1 MSTPL
6 QGEFLHL
13 MAALGAGIAA
23 PLLYAALLVLPLVW
37 WTDPR
42 YIVPAVAA
50 MLPPAISCAS
60 AGLAAVFS
68 ELLQGEPWL
77 GRCGVRLISS
87 DTACAGMSHDIQCA
101 VLPTDG
107 SLPCRT

>member
-1 MSTPL
+1 V
-6 QGEFLHL
+6 G
-13 MAALGAGIAA
+13 ALGAGIAA

-42 YIVPAVAA
+42 YIVPAVAS

-68 ELLQGEPWL
+68 ELLQGEH
-77 GRCGVRLISS
+77 RLAAWSAAS
-87 DTACAGMSHDIQCA
+87 CYEPFRLDMSND
-101 VLPTDG
+101 
-107 SLPCRT
+107 

>member
-1 MSTPL
+1 VQPPSMDSVVPTPL

-13 MAALGAGIAA
+13 VGALGAGIAA

-68 ELLQGEPWL
+68 ELLQGEHFF
-77 GRCGVRLISS
+77 GSVV
-87 DTACAGMSHDIQCA
+87 CALSTLLVLLSHKYQ
-101 VLPTDG
+101 PGTY
-107 SLPCRT
+107 

>member
-1 MSTPL
+1 VQPPSMDSVVPTPL

-13 MAALGAGIAA
+13 VGALGAGIAA

-68 ELLQGEPWL
+68 ELLQGEH
-77 GRCGVRLISS
+77 RLAAWSAAS
-87 DTACAGMSHDIQCA
+87 CCEPLRFDMSND
-101 VLPTDG
+101 
-107 SLPCRT
+107 

>member
-1 MSTPL
+1 MPCLL

-13 MAALGAGIAA
+13 LVALGSGITI

-42 YIVPAVAA
+42 YVVPAVAA

-60 AGLAAVFS
+60 AGLAAVFA
-68 ELLQGEPWL
+68 ELIEGEHEL
-77 GRCGVRLISS
+77 TV
-87 DTACAGMSHDIQCA
+87 
-101 VLPTDG
+101 
-107 SLPCRT
+107 